1 MITCLTHCAAL
12 TKTYKAMKNLI
23 FKSLLVLPTLLFV
36 LPAFAGPGAP
46 PATPIDG
53 GLSLLLAAG
62 GAYGLK
68 KLRDHNMKS

>member
-1 MITCLTHCAAL
+1 MNINKIIFTITT
-12 TKTYKAMKNLI
+12 
-23 FKSLLVLPTLLFV
+23 VLFI
-36 LPAFAGPGAP
+36 LPAMAQGAP

-68 KLRDHNMKS
+68 KLKDSRK

>member
-1 MITCLTHCAAL
+1 
-12 TKTYKAMKNLI
+12 MKNLLYKI
-23 FKSLLVLPTLLFV
+23 ILILPAILLVV
-36 LPAFAGPGAP
+36 PAFAQPGAP

-68 KLRDHNMKS
+68 KLRDHKRNS

>member
-1 MITCLTHCAAL
+1 MDLKKILSLVTVLFICVYAAQ
-12 TKTYKAMKNLI
+12 AQ
-23 FKSLLVLPTLLFV
+23 
-36 LPAFAGPGAP
+36 GAP

-68 KLRDHNMKS
+68 KLRDSQSNK

>member
-1 MITCLTHCAAL
+1 M
-12 TKTYKAMKNLI
+12 KTIHIVLSILFLFLI
-23 FKSLLVLPTLLFV
+23 VPV
-36 LPAFAGPGAP
+36 MAQGPGAP

-68 KLRDHNMKS
+68 KLKDSRKAN

>member
-1 MITCLTHCAAL
+1 
-12 TKTYKAMKNLI
+12 MKNIHFILTALFI
-23 FKSLLVLPTLLFV
+23 FSFITPML
-36 LPAFAGPGAP
+36 AQPGAP

-68 KLRDHNMKS
+68 KLRDSKKKG

>member
-1 MITCLTHCAAL
+1 MNKSHIILSLTMILGA
-12 TKTYKAMKNLI
+12 
-23 FKSLLVLPTLLFV
+23 F
-36 LPAFAGPGAP
+36 LPALAQGAP

-68 KLRDHNMKS
+68 KLRDHRKR